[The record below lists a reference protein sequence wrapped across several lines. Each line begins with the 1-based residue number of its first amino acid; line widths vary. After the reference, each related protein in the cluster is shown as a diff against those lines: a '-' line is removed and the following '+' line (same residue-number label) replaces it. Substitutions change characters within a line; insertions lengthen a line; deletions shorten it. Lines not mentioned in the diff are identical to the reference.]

1 MKDNLSLTWNLE
13 NIFRGGSQSEELTE
27 FIKQANALID
37 KLSEELHPFSD
48 KQEKD
53 QLVELTE
60 TIKQAQVHT
69 REIGAFISCLTAQD
83 VTDNNAKLLVSQR
96 NQLSARLQKLMT
108 KFGFALSRV
117 DDETWLSWLE
127 DDKLK
132 PIAFVLNEM
141 RDETKEK
148 LPEEQEQLITDLA
161 IDGYNAWGEMY
172 DTIVGKM
179 TVDWEGEILSVGQ
192 LDNKLNSSSRQE
204 RKLAFEKL
212 TAVWN
217 EQSHLF
223 TDTLNHL
230 AGFRLQKYAHRNWD
244 DVLQEPLAYNRMT
257 KQTLTTM
264 WDTITKN
271 KPAFYQ
277 YLARK
282 ADLLNIDKL
291 AWYDLEAPIADSMKE
306 VSYQVAAETIVK
318 QFGSFSKRMADFTVN
333 AFEQSWI
340 EAEDRAGKR
349 PGGFCTSFP
358 RSKETRIFMTY
369 SGTASNVATLAHEL
383 GHGYHQHVMD
393 DLDPLNQGYA
403 MNVAETASTLAEMI
417 VADAAVEQVETNE
430 EKLQLVEDKIQR
442 SLAFFMNIHARFL
455 FETRFYQ
462 ARKNGF
468 VSTEE
473 LNQLME
479 EAQKEAYG
487 DQLASYHPLFWASK
501 LHFHITGVPFYNFP
515 YTFGYLFSLGI
526 YAHAKQDKENFADF
540 YDALLRDTG
549 SMSVESLAKKH
560 LAVDLEK
567 PEFWQSAI
575 DLCIADV
582 EQFMELTK

>member
-1 MKDNLSLTWNLE
+1 MIMKDNLSLTWNLE

-257 KQTLTTM
+257 KQT
-264 WDTITKN
+264 
-271 KPAFYQ
+271 
-277 YLARK
+277 
-282 ADLLNIDKL
+282 
-291 AWYDLEAPIADSMKE
+291 
-306 VSYQVAAETIVK
+306 
-318 QFGSFSKRMADFTVN
+318 
-333 AFEQSWI
+333 
-340 EAEDRAGKR
+340 
-349 PGGFCTSFP
+349 
-358 RSKETRIFMTY
+358 
-369 SGTASNVATLAHEL
+369 
-383 GHGYHQHVMD
+383 
-393 DLDPLNQGYA
+393 
-403 MNVAETASTLAEMI
+403 
-417 VADAAVEQVETNE
+417 
-430 EKLQLVEDKIQR
+430 
-442 SLAFFMNIHARFL
+442 
-455 FETRFYQ
+455 
-462 ARKNGF
+462 
-468 VSTEE
+468 
-473 LNQLME
+473 
-479 EAQKEAYG
+479 
-487 DQLASYHPLFWASK
+487 
-501 LHFHITGVPFYNFP
+501 
-515 YTFGYLFSLGI
+515 
-526 YAHAKQDKENFADF
+526 
-540 YDALLRDTG
+540 
-549 SMSVESLAKKH
+549 
-560 LAVDLEK
+560 
-567 PEFWQSAI
+567 
-575 DLCIADV
+575 
-582 EQFMELTK
+582 